1 MRACGGHEGEEGL
14 GATGE
19 GQRGKGASDRCCLIP
34 LGNVI
39 LFGIKIIRVIMV
51 SIY

>member
-1 MRACGGHEGEEGL
+1 MRCGRVVAMRGRGDWGL
-14 GATGE
+14 QE
-19 GQRGKGASDRCCLIP
+19 RGKGASGRCCLIP